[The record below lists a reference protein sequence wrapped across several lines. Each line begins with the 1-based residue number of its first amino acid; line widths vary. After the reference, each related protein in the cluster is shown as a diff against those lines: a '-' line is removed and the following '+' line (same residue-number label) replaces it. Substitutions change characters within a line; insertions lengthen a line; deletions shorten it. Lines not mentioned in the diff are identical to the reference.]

1 MARYLIDTN
10 VLSELSRP
18 RPSAAVTEWLR
29 STPPQDVATSVIVIG
44 EILEG
49 VLLLERKD
57 PESALRLQR
66 WLDEIEATHLVL
78 AVDEPTI
85 REWAQMRVRLSRRH
99 GFEDMLIAATA
110 MAHRLTVVTRNV
122 RDFTEFGVPVLDPWR
137 ES

>member
-1 MARYLIDTN
+1 MARYLLDTN

-29 STPPQDVATSVIVIG
+29 STPPQDVATSIIVIG

-49 VLLLERKD
+49 VLLLEHKD
-57 PESALRLQR
+57 PQNALRLQR

-78 AVDEPTI
+78 AVDEPAI
-85 REWAQMRVRLSRRH
+85 REWARMRVRLSRRH

-110 MAHRLTVVTRNV
+110 LAHRLTVVTRNV
-122 RDFTEFGVPVLDPWR
+122 RDFMEFGVPVLDPWR
-137 ES
+137 EG